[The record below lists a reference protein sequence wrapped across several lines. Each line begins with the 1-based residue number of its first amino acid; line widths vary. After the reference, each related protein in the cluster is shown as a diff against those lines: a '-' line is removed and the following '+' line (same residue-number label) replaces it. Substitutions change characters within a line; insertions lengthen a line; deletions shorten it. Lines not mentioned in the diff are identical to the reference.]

1 MCYLCFKLG
10 KIISWDLLA
19 TLTIVS
25 ISNNPPPRPPPFVF
39 LHARVLDIDQLN
51 RIMLLV
57 GNPGPELM
65 TKMSSDSV
73 SVTNHPAPFCHSALS
88 FLCLRC
94 ISDKLDFTS
103 QAAPIWTFVCF
114 PNGFVLLL
122 CFLSNICYE
131 LQKSPNRPMSRAEI

>member
-1 MCYLCFKLG
+1 M
-10 KIISWDLLA
+10 A

-25 ISNNPPPRPPPFVF
+25 TSNNRPPPFVF
-39 LHARVLDIDQLN
+39 LHVSVLDIDQLN

-73 SVTNHPAPFCHSALS
+73 SVTNHPAPFCHSALP

-94 ISDKLDFTS
+94 ISDRLDVTP

-122 CFLSNICYE
+122 CFLSNMCYE
-131 LQKSPNRPMSRAEI
+131 LQKSPNRSTSRAEI